1 MSGGRA
7 IWPLLLV
14 LATASSAVAGE
25 AVSFKADL
33 VPLLKKRCAVCHL
46 TGSEAGNMA
55 LHPRAAYG
63 SLVGVAS
70 VQAEGM
76 LRVAPGDPDA
86 SYLLHKLE
94 DTHLDAGGTGARM
107 PFNEAPLDP
116 EAVQLFRAW
125 IEAGAPE
132 N

>member
-1 MSGGRA
+1 MTGGRA
-7 IWPLLLV
+7 IWSLLLV
-14 LATASSAVAGE
+14 LVSTGNTLADE
-25 AVSFKADL
+25 AVSFKTDL

-46 TGSEAGNMA
+46 TGGEAGNMA

-63 SLVGVAS
+63 SLVDVAS
-70 VQAEGM
+70 VQAENM
-76 LRVAPGDPDA
+76 LRVAPGDPDT

-107 PFNEAPLDP
+107 PFNEPPLDP